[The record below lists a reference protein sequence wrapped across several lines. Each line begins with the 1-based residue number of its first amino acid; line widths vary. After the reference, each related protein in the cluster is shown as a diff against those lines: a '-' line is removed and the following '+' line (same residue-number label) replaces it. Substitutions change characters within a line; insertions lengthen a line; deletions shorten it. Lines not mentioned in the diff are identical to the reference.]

1 MGSPELKIF
10 ESSGRWMDYV
20 GSPELKIC
28 ENHGRWRDYMGSPE
42 LKVSLSSCMDK
53 AFIKLCFGAITVI
66 LVVID
71 WKMCQGRGLKVST
84 NRDVGWPCIERSP

>member
-10 ESSGRWMDYV
+10 ESSGRW
-20 GSPELKIC
+20 
-28 ENHGRWRDYMGSPE
+28 RDYMGSPK

-53 AFIKLCFGAITVI
+53 AFIQLCFGEISVF

>member
-1 MGSPELKIF
+1 M
-10 ESSGRWMDYV
+10 

-28 ENHGRWRDYMGSPE
+28 ENHARWMDYMGSPK

-53 AFIKLCFGAITVI
+53 AFIQLCFGAISVF